1 MANKNIMPPTKERK
15 ADTTKNGNDLSE
27 YIKYQKKREKRLY
40 PLRINQTTV
49 IYVTKEKQTKEY
61 ADWYRRERLK
71 IK

>member
-15 ADTTKNGNDLSE
+15 ADTTKNSNSLSE
-27 YIKYQKKREKRLY
+27 FIERQKEYEKRLY
-40 PLRINQTTV
+40 PLKINQTTV
-49 IYVTKEKQTKEY
+49 IYVTKDKQTVEY

>member
-15 ADTTKNGNDLSE
+15 ADTTKNGNDLSGYIERQKE
-27 YIKYQKKREKRLY
+27 YEKQLY
-40 PLRINQTTV
+40 PLRITGTTV
-49 IYVTKEKQTKEY
+49 IYVTKDKQTSEY

>member
-15 ADTTKNGNDLSE
+15 ADTSKNGNDLSG
-27 YIKYQKKREKRLY
+27 YIERQRKYEERLY

-49 IYVTKEKQTKEY
+49 IYVTKEKQTSEY

>member
-15 ADTTKNGNDLSE
+15 ADTTKNGNDLSG
-27 YIKYQKKREKRLY
+27 YIERQRKYEERLY

-49 IYVTKEKQTKEY
+49 IYVTKEKQTSEY
-61 ADWYRRERLK
+61 ANWYRRERLK